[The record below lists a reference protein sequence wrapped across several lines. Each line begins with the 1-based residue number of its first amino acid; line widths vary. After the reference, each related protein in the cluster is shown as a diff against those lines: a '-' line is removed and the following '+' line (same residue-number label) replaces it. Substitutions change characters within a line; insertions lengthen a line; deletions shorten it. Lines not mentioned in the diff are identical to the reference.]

1 MLSESIEGIVAQSL
15 LPSKDGKG
23 RVAALEVL
31 VGVPAL
37 RNLIREDKTAQI
49 LSVIQTGA
57 NHGMI
62 SLDQHLREL
71 VMQGRLS
78 RTDAARYASNP
89 SVFESPSAPG
99 GTGAPGTAGPRPAGP
114 SVPGAAATRPPA
126 SSFDPAKKSGM
137 FGR

>member
-1 MLSESIEGIVAQSL
+1 
-15 LPSKDGKG
+15 
-23 RVAALEVL
+23 VL

-57 NHGMI
+57 QHGMI

-78 RTDAARYASNP
+78 RDVAMKRSSNP
-89 SVFESPSAPG
+89 RLFEAPHGAAGPGGGGAPG
-99 GTGAPGTAGPRPAGP
+99 GAGTAGGSATPGGVARPLTGGV
-114 SVPGAAATRPPA
+114 SPA
-126 SSFDPAKKSGM
+126 SRPGPPEPAQKPGW
-137 FGR
+137 FGRLAPPDPRRAAPASP